1 MIPASEKD
9 TLYKALTEAF
19 DAFISTIYQID
30 ESVVNTI
37 PFTGS
42 WTPAQVVT
50 HILLATDGL
59 PDNKTM
65 STNRAYDSCL
75 PQIRPWWED
84 LSQKFQSPESLMPD
98 SLPHQKSELITKLKH
113 VKEKDLAIISEKDLT
128 AICHDFELPG
138 VGYLTRYE
146 WLWFIQ
152 MHLKRHQFQLENMV
166 NRSFEAGR

>member
-9 TLYKALTEAF
+9 TLYEALAEAF
-19 DAFISTIYQID
+19 EAFISMISQFD
-30 ESVVNTI
+30 ESVVNTA

-59 PDNKTM
+59 PDSKITP
-65 STNRAYDSCL
+65 TNRVYDSCL

-84 LSQKFQSPESLMPD
+84 WNQKFQSPESLEPD
-98 SLPHQKSELITKLKH
+98 SLPHEKSELITELKR
-113 VKEKDLAIISEKDLT
+113 VKDKDLAIVREKDLT
-128 AICHDFELPG
+128 IICQDFELPG

-152 MHLKRHQFQLENMV
+152 MHLKRHKSQLENMV
-166 NRSFEAGR
+166 NRSLEAGR

>member
-1 MIPASEKD
+1 MIPTSEKD

-19 DAFISTIYQID
+19 DAFISTISQFD
-30 ESVVNTI
+30 ESVVNTV

-59 PDNKTM
+59 PDGKITQA
-65 STNRAYDSCL
+65 NRPFDSNL
-75 PQIRPWWED
+75 SQIRPWWED
-84 LSQKFQSPESLMPD
+84 LNQKFQSPESLVPD
-98 SLPHQKSELITKLKH
+98 SLPHEKSELITKLKH
-113 VKEKDLAIISEKDLT
+113 VKEKDLAIIREKDLT
-128 AICHDFELPG
+128 IICQDFELPG
-138 VGYLTRYE
+138 IGYLTRYE

-166 NRSFEAGR
+166 NKSLEASR